1 MWKRRVVRREKGRVS
16 RHAVFVVDDIYH
28 TVEGQRLVSVRFGL
42 RGCEEEW
49 ETLSLAI
56 GNSVEVDLSASIE
69 LLSLRD

>member
-42 RGCEEEW
+42 RGREEEW
-49 ETLSLAI
+49 ESLRLAV
-56 GNSVEVDLSASIE
+56 GSSVEVTLQADIE

>member
-16 RHAVFVVDDIYH
+16 RHAVFVVDDVGWQFGE
-28 TVEGQRLVSVRFGL
+28 TVVTVRFGL

-49 ETLSLAI
+49 ETLPLAI